1 VDRKEYYYLQP
12 GGKRAYDVAAAR
24 ALSNVTKRETVMSK
38 VQALSLMELNEL
50 LPRLQA
56 TIESLGHLTGQQPAK
71 RVGRPPKAVAPK
83 QVARSKNN
91 PEESA
96 ELRER
101 IVGYLK
107 STTKGA
113 PTKQIA
119 NALKTDVA
127 AVSYGLGVLR
137 AKRKVR
143 MTGARSTAL
152 YHAAK

>member
-1 VDRKEYYYLQP
+1 MANAQP
-12 GGKRAYDVAAAR
+12 
-24 ALSNVTKRETVMSK
+24 
-38 VQALSLMELNEL
+38 LSLKELNSL

-56 TIESLGHLTGQQPAK
+56 TIESLGQLTGQQPAK
-71 RVGRPPKAVAPK
+71 RVGRPPKGVGRPPKAVATNRG
-83 QVARSKNN
+83 AHSKLNR
-91 PEESA
+91 EESA
-96 ELRER
+96 QLRER

-119 NALKTDVA
+119 NALKTDIP
-127 AVSYGLGVLR
+127 AVSYGLNVLR
-137 AKRKVR
+137 AKKKVR